1 MFQLYVVMAAVCV
14 TCAGLAAAVPSYYA
28 AEHQDAA
35 AVEHH
40 EPHHHRS
47 YHFQYAVHDPH
58 TGDVHSQNEVNDGHG
73 TVKGTYSLVEPDGS
87 TRVVEYTADDEHGFN
102 AEVKRIE
109 PLHHVKP
116 APAAY
121 DKPAP
126 VHQTDADDGHQLL
139 HHYLPAELF
148 SSH

>member
-1 MFQLYVVMAAVCV
+1 MVAAVCV

-28 AEHQDAA
+28 EHHDTAAA

-102 AEVKRIE
+102 AEVKKIE
-109 PLHHVKP
+109 PLHHHK
-116 APAAY
+116 PAAY
-121 DKPAP
+121 KPAP
-126 VHQTDADDGHQLL
+126 VHQAADDDDEL